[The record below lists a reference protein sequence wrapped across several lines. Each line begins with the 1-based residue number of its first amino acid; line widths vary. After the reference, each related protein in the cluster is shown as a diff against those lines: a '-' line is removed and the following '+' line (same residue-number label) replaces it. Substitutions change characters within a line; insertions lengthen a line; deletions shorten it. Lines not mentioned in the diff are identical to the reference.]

1 MGLDCFWK
9 NAQGQTA
16 KVDRTFNVCGGMLS
30 DNGTTSFRGKVYA
43 ELIEQASNISLY
55 QEEINAAT
63 CLKISECLENFEFE
77 RYDGSWWPIERDE
90 FEQLKEMF
98 RTHTALGHHL
108 VGWW

>member
-9 NAQGQTA
+9 NKEGQTA
-16 KVDRTFNVCGGMLS
+16 NIGKEFNVCGGMLS

-43 ELIEQASNISLY
+43 ELIEQASDISLY
-55 QEEINAAT
+55 QEEIDSET
-63 CLKISECLENFEFE
+63 CRKISECLDKFDFE
-77 RYDGSWWPIERDE
+77 RYDQSWWPVEPDE

-98 RTHTALGHHL
+98 RAHVEKGHHL

>member
-9 NAQGQTA
+9 NKQGQTA
-16 KVDRTFNVCGGMLS
+16 NINREFNVCGGMFS
-30 DNGTTSFRGKVYA
+30 DNGTTSFRGKVYND
-43 ELIEQASNISLY
+43 LIEQASKISLY
-55 QEEINAAT
+55 QEEISAET
-63 CLKISECLENFEFE
+63 CKKISECLDSFDFAK
-77 RYDGSWWPIERDE
+77 YDATFWNLERDE